1 MTSSLRTI
9 GLVSRCSP
17 CGRVLGLAAGLVD
30 RNDDSMEFRSEITLG
45 KNDAIDLAGALHM
58 AAVELRRK
66 GVFELA
72 HRLDGLTDWLEEL
85 LVADQDDEG

>member
-1 MTSSLRTI
+1 MARRAFKVINVIEILVHWHAGRRI
-9 GLVSRCSP
+9 G
-17 CGRVLGLAAGLVD
+17 
-30 RNDDSMEFRSEITLG
+30 
-45 KNDAIDLAGALHM
+45 
-58 AAVELRRK
+58 ELRRS

>member
-1 MTSSLRTI
+1 MINVIEILVHWHAGRRI
-9 GLVSRCSP
+9 G
-17 CGRVLGLAAGLVD
+17 
-30 RNDDSMEFRSEITLG
+30 
-45 KNDAIDLAGALHM
+45 
-58 AAVELRRK
+58 ELRRS